1 MIQQIT
7 EGIKISVQSN
17 FEGSYFD
24 GEALLFSFCYYIEIK
39 NNNPYDVQLISR
51 KWTILDALNNLKTV
65 QGEGVVGKQ
74 PIIKAFDSYRYNSGC
89 ALQGPMG
96 AMKGLY
102 QMIRLSDSKAF
113 EVVIPNFR
121 LYSEFAQN

>member
-24 GEALLFSFCYYIEIK
+24 GEALLFRFSYYIEIK

-51 KWTILDALNNLKTV
+51 KWTILDALNKMVTV
-65 QGEGVVGKQ
+65 LGEGVIGKQ
-74 PIIKAFDSYRYNSGC
+74 PIIKAFSSYRYNSGC

-96 AMKGLY
+96 AMKGHY
-102 QMIRLSDSKAF
+102 QMIRLSDNKTF
-113 EVVIPNFR
+113 KVVIPNFR
-121 LYSEFAQN
+121 LCSEFAQN

>member
-24 GEALLFSFCYYIEIK
+24 GEALLFSFSYYIEIK

-74 PIIKAFDSYRYNSGC
+74 PIIKAFNSYRYNSGC

-121 LYSEFAQN
+121 LCSEFAQN